1 MLLAWASGV
10 DAAPATDQ
18 GMLFYVDHTTR
29 FAHNTGIQR
38 CVRLT
43 ARALIELGIPLRPVC
58 WRPDQGFVLATSDQ
72 LRHLERWNGPAAS
85 AWTMDLETPMTPLW
99 LLVVELVREANKPT
113 PQQMQTAARAMGLKV
128 AWVFH
133 DAIPIRL
140 AHLYGGL
147 QSVAARSHAAYMRG
161 LSVADRVLANSHTT
175 AEHLRSFLNREQL
188 PSTHGQGLPLAQAF
202 PTPRQTP
209 PPEPHQL
216 GSPLRLLCVGSLEA
230 RKNHRTLLKAL
241 AWLEADSIGMLHL
254 RIVGWANDAAIEG
267 MIQRAVHRGLPVE
280 WIQDVDD
287 ARLNQLYAWA
297 QFTVY
302 PSIEEGFGLPVAES
316 LWHGRGC
323 LCSGEGALG
332 ELAAEG
338 GCLTVDTRSWRLL
351 ADALHSLLRSPYRI
365 AALNAAA
372 QQRRLRSWSDYGQQL
387 LAALAQA

>member
-1 MLLAWASGV
+1 MF
-10 DAAPATDQ
+10 
-18 GMLFYVDHTTR
+18 FYVDHTTR

-58 WRPDQGFVLATSDQ
+58 WRPEQGFVLATPDQ
-72 LRHLERWNGPAAS
+72 LLHLERWNGPPAG
-85 AWTMDLETPMTPLW
+85 AWTMDLDTSMTPSW

-113 PQQMQTAARAMGLKV
+113 PQGMQAAARARGLQV

-140 AHLYGGL
+140 AHLYGGP

-161 LSVADRVLANSHTT
+161 LAVADRVLANSHTT
-175 AEHLRSFLNREQL
+175 AEHLRSFLTREQL
-188 PSTHGQGLPLAQAF
+188 PSRHVQGLPLAQAF
-202 PTPRQTP
+202 PSPRRTS
-209 PPEPHQL
+209 PPEPHQV

-230 RKNHRTLLKAL
+230 RKNHRSLLKAL
-241 AWLEADSIGMLHL
+241 AWLEAQASGAVHL
-254 RIVGWANDAAIEG
+254 RIVGWANEPAVAALV
-267 MIQRAVHRGLPVE
+267 QRAICRGLPVE
-280 WIQDVDD
+280 WIQDADD
-287 ARLNQLYAWA
+287 ERLDQLYAWS

-338 GCLTVDTRSWRLL
+338 GCLMVKTHSWRLM
-351 ADALHSLLRSPYRI
+351 ADALYSLVASPDRV
-365 AALNAAA
+365 AALNADA
-372 QQRRLRSWSDYGQQL
+372 QRRPLRSWSDYGQQL
-387 LAALAQA
+387 LAALATA

>member
-1 MLLAWASGV
+1 
-10 DAAPATDQ
+10 
-18 GMLFYVDHTTR
+18 MLFYVDHTTR
-29 FAHNTGIQR
+29 FAYNTGIQR

-43 ARALIELGIPLRPVC
+43 ARALIELGVPLRPVC
-58 WRPDQGFVLATSDQ
+58 WQQDQGFVLATPAQ
-72 LRHLERWNGPAAS
+72 LRHLERWNGPPVD
-85 AWTMDLETPMTPLW
+85 AWTLDLDTAIEPAW
-99 LLVVELVREANKPT
+99 LLVVELVRSRVGPSVAELT
-113 PQQMQTAARAMGLKV
+113 HSARTLGLKV

-147 QSVAARSHAAYMRG
+147 QSAAARSHAAYMRG
-161 LSVADRVLANSHTT
+161 LSVADRVFANSHTT
-175 AEHLRSFLNREQL
+175 ADHLRSFLNREQL
-188 PSTHGQGLPLAQAF
+188 PSTHVQGLPLAQAF

-209 PPEPHQL
+209 SPEPHQL

-241 AWLEADSIGMLHL
+241 AWLEAHSMGMPHL
-254 RIVGWANDAAIEG
+254 RIVGWANDPALAALVE
-267 MIQRAVHRGLPVE
+267 RAISLGLPVA
-280 WIQDVDD
+280 WIRDADD
-287 ARLNQLYAWA
+287 HRLNQLYAWA

-302 PSIEEGFGLPVAES
+302 PSIEEGFGLPIAES

-338 GCLTVDTRSWRLL
+338 GCLTVDTRSWRAL
-351 ADALHSLLRSPYRI
+351 ADALNSLLGSPDRI

-387 LAALAQA
+387 LAVLAQA

>member
-1 MLLAWASGV
+1 MF
-10 DAAPATDQ
+10 
-18 GMLFYVDHTTR
+18 FYVDHTSR
-29 FAHNTGIQR
+29 FVRNTGIQR

-58 WRPDQGFVLATSDQ
+58 WRPEQGFVLATPAQ
-72 LRHLERWNGPAAS
+72 LSHLERWNGPPAD
-85 AWTMDLETPMTPLW
+85 AWTLDLDMPIEPAW
-99 LLVVELVREANKPT
+99 LLVVELVRSRVGPSVVELT
-113 PQQMQTAARAMGLKV
+113 HSARQRGLKV

-140 AHLYGGL
+140 AHFYGGL
-147 QSVAARSHAAYMRG
+147 NSLAARSHADYMRG
-161 LSVADRVLANSHTT
+161 LASADRVLANSHTT
-175 AEHLRSFLNREQL
+175 ADHLRSFLNREEL
-188 PSTHGQGLPLAQAF
+188 PSAHVHGLPLAQAC
-202 PTPRQTP
+202 PGIQRVRRLDCHQT
-209 PPEPHQL
+209 

-241 AWLEADSIGMLHL
+241 AWLLAFKERSVDL
-254 RIVGWANDAAIEG
+254 RIVGWANDPAIAALVE
-267 MIQRAVHRGLPVE
+267 RAISLGLSVA
-280 WIQDVDD
+280 WIHDADD
-287 ARLNQLYAWA
+287 DRLNQLYAWA

-351 ADALHSLLRSPYRI
+351 AEAMSSLVASPDFLVD
-365 AALNAAA
+365 LNRAA
-372 QQRRLRSWSDYGQQL
+372 QQRSLRTWSDYGQQL
-387 LAALAQA
+387 LAALDVG

>member
-1 MLLAWASGV
+1 MF
-10 DAAPATDQ
+10 
-18 GMLFYVDHTTR
+18 FYVDHTTR

-58 WRPDQGFVLATSDQ
+58 WRADQGFVLATMDQ
-72 LRHLERWNGPAAS
+72 LRHLERWNGPPAG
-85 AWTMDLETPMTPLW
+85 AWTMDLETPMTPSW

-113 PQQMQTAARAMGLKV
+113 PQQMQAEARARGLMV

-161 LSVADRVLANSHTT
+161 LSVADRVLANSLTT
-175 AEHLRSFLNREQL
+175 AEHLRSFLALEQL
-188 PSTHGQGLPLAQAF
+188 PFRHVQALPLAQAF
-202 PTPRQTP
+202 PSPRLTSS
-209 PPEPHQL
+209 PEPHQL

-241 AWLEADSIGMLHL
+241 AWLEAYAMGSVTL
-254 RIVGWANDAAIEG
+254 RIVGWANEPAIAG
-267 MIQRAVHRGLPVE
+267 MVKRAVRSGLPVE
-280 WIQDVDD
+280 WIDD
-287 ARLNQLYAWA
+287 ADDQRLDQLYAWS

-323 LCSGEGALG
+323 LCSSDGALG
-332 ELAAEG
+332 ELAAGG
-338 GCLTVDTRSWRLL
+338 GCLMVNTHSWRSM
-351 ADALHSLLRSPYRI
+351 ADALHSLVSSPDRI
-365 AALNAAA
+365 AALNADA
-372 QQRRLRSWSDYGQQL
+372 QRRPLRSWSDYGQQL
-387 LAALAQA
+387 LAALTAA